1 MMKLEI
7 EVKQQTV
14 KLLGNNVL
22 IAESKNYVYA
32 NFDFTEDWLDLVKT
46 VFFKQG
52 ENTFITLVLD
62 QNNSCLIP
70 KELLVADGEFT
81 IHVVGSDNDVRIT
94 TNPLRIFVKGN
105 QIITGDNTG
114 IPTVDFLTESVTTVK
129 KYRDEAEE
137 FANNANTAK
146 DAAVLAASNIKEC
159 GTKAFKA
166 AEAAAKSAGEA
177 SDSAKAAAESAKG
190 IGDAEGKA
198 KGYAE
203 EAKKQADSAGVS
215 AKSAGDSATKAVE
228 SALSSGHAAGAA
240 GEAANAAASAAQASF
255 GNAES
260 AALSA
265 SAAAASAQGIGE
277 AEGRAAAS
285 AKSAE
290 GSATAA
296 ANSAKA
302 AAGSESKVNADKL
315 AAERAA
321 QEAKTSE
328 TSAEKAA
335 TEAVSS
341 KVAAEGSASDAL
353 QAKTAAESAKAAAS
367 NSANEAESFK
377 TAAVICANNA
387 RDSETAAGVSA
398 AAAKDAETNSAKSAV
413 SADASATAAAAAVNS
428 VEAAKVLAA
437 ASAAGAKTSETNA
450 AGSETAASV
459 SVETAAS
466 SAAVAIESKI
476 AAAESENNANTFKNL
491 AQEAA
496 NTASG
501 SASVATTEAN
511 RAKTEADRAVE
522 AAQQAAAGGVR
533 SVDGIGP
540 DENGNVN
547 TKKYVHPTSGVA
559 TGAYTK
565 VEVDTQGHVVSGS
578 NPNTL
583 AGYGISDAKI
593 TGGVITLG
601 GNTITPLTASSAI
614 DASKITGLVKIE
626 NLPATVIERIK
637 TVENDAARF
646 ALTAATVQNGDTVK
660 VVATGLMY
668 YVKDDTKLNSEAGY
682 EIYTAGAAASVPWT
696 GITGLPATFTPS
708 VHKHKSSEI
717 ALTGYTKAES
727 AAAITAADSLN
738 VAIGKL
744 EKALDGKQAAGSYAP
759 ENHEHNVM
767 IGATA
772 SAAGKAGF
780 VPAPV
785 AGRQESFLAGDGTWK
800 APANNKVTQ
809 TVTTTNAE
817 YPLLLAMTAN
827 QTATTTEGIRF
838 ADSVSYNPGTKVLT
852 ADTFKGKLD
861 GNANTATKA
870 TQDGDGNNIVITYA
884 TKKELTDKAAKATT
898 LAGYGIT
905 DAKIAGG
912 TITLGGSSVTPLTQ
926 HQDLSAYAKL
936 ASPNFTEI
944 PTAPTA
950 AIGTNTKQLANTAF
964 VQQAVGT
971 RVAST
976 DVANAAG
983 KIPRYTVE
991 GHLLLPSGI
1000 EIW

>member
-1 MMKLEI
+1 MKLEI

-190 IGDAEGKA
+190 IGDAEGRA

-215 AKSAGDSATKAVE
+215 AKSVGDSATKAVE
-228 SALSSGHAAGAA
+228 SALSAGHSAGAA

-296 ANSAKA
+296 ANFAKA

-738 VAIGKL
+738 VAL

-809 TVTTTNAE
+809 TETTTNAE

-950 AIGTNTKQLANTAF
+950 ATGTNTTQLANTAF